1 MQTARS
7 TYDDIIDRSIRVCW
21 KLDDLFPEG
30 TAIAFERPHLPN
42 TLAATEDI
50 GCLEGPA
57 RLALNH
63 IRGNAYMNLFG
74 FVEEYI
80 IADTVQH
87 AQAELF
93 GDHAALRALLRF
105 GEEEIKHQTLFH
117 RYCAS
122 FARDFGSPCEV
133 LGSPAAVAG
142 VILANPPMAVMLTTL
157 HLELITQQ
165 HYTEAIKDRADLDPL
180 FSNLLKHHWLE
191 ESQHAQIDMLELEK
205 MASVSGDDERAAAVD
220 AYFGILG
227 AFDGLLASQVEMD
240 LRSLE
245 LKVGRTYSEAER
257 VEIRR
262 VQLAS
267 YRRDFL
273 VMGLR
278 HPRQAQ
284 ALTDLVPDVGPRIA
298 AAIAQFTA

>member
-1 MQTARS
+1 MHQARS
-7 TYDDIIDRSIRVCW
+7 SYDDIIDRSIRVCW
-21 KLDDLFPEG
+21 QLDELFPEG
-30 TAIAFERPHLPN
+30 TKISYERPHLPN
-42 TLAATEDI
+42 ALAATEDI
-50 GCLEGPA
+50 RCLDAEA

-105 GEEEIKHQTLFH
+105 GEEEIKHQALFH

-165 HYTEAIKDRADLDPL
+165 HYTEAIKDRGDLDPL
-180 FSNLLKHHWLE
+180 FCSLLKHHWLE
-191 ESQHAQIDMLELEK
+191 ESQHAQIDLLELEK
-205 MASVSGDDERAAAVD
+205 MASVSGQDERAAAVD
-220 AYFGILG
+220 AYFGILA

-245 LKVGRTYSEAER
+245 QKVGREYSEAER

-262 VQLAS
+262 VQHIS

-273 VMGLR
+273 VMGLKNAK
-278 HPRQAQ
+278 QAK
-284 ALTDLVPDVGPRIA
+284 ALADMVPDVGPRIA
-298 AAIAQFTA
+298 AAIAQYSA